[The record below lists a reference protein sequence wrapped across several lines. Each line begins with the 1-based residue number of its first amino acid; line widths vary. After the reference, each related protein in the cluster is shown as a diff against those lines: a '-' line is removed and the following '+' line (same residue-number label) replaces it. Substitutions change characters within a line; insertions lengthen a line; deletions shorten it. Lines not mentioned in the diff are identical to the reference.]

1 MLLTT
6 NITTNTQIEQTLL
19 TCALTLA
26 LLPIYLILM
35 PILGTGVSDIRLAVA
50 LLPALT
56 TSAAALTEPLLTAPS
71 PWPLALTVT
80 FTTTSALTVFL
91 CWKAR
96 HKGGPGTPIP
106 NGPIISYLALAPT
119 AALLVL
125 TGIQPL
131 T

>member
-56 TSAAALTEPLLTAPS
+56 TSAAALTGPLLTAPS